1 MRVKRKRRRLSMT
14 SLIDVIFLLLLFFML
29 SSTFSKF
36 AEVPLPIGT
45 AGNAEPTTQPPLF
58 LRVTQDSVTLNGD
71 DVTLESLRSAPALQT
86 EVQLLVALTLDVSS
100 QRLTDVLVALRGL
113 PDVSVNVLVPS

>member
-1 MRVKRKRRRLSMT
+1 MRVKRKKRRLSMT

-45 AGNAEPTTQPPLF
+45 AGNAEPTTHPPLF
-58 LRVTQDSVTLNGD
+58 LRITAQAVTLNGD
-71 DVTLESLRSAPALQT
+71 DVALESLRHAPALQT
-86 EVQLLVALTLDVSS
+86 EVQVLIALGSDVSS

-113 PDVSVNVLVPS
+113 SDVSVNVLVPS

>member
-1 MRVKRKRRRLSMT
+1 MT

-36 AEVPLPIGT
+36 AEVPLPVGT
-45 AGNAEPTTQPPLF
+45 AGSAEAAPKPPMF
-58 LRVTQDSVTLNGD
+58 LRISPETITLNGRLVEID
-71 DVTLESLRSAPALQT
+71 DLNTAPALQEEET
-86 EVQLLVALTLDVSS
+86 RLLVALAPDVSS

-113 PDVSVNVLVPS
+113 PDISLNVLVPS